1 MIFHKYKLVIIGVPK
16 NASSSLY
23 DLLKNKTDRSHD
35 HRTFLEEYNEHDND
49 LLSTY
54 TSLAIVRNPY
64 DRFFSACHQIRRD
77 AAEYFGITTQ
87 EVIDKEILYNP
98 RGLNE
103 IFYTQNYFTNLGNR
117 VLVDKIFKYETL
129 HQEWKEFVAE
139 YNKTAQFKLRP
150 ILPVSNKTED
160 RKPWQEE
167 FKQLTQDQ
175 LDLINNMYERDFNLF
190 GYEMITKI

>member
-1 MIFHKYKLVIIGVPK
+1 MIFHKYKLIIVGIPK

-35 HRTFLEEYNEHDND
+35 HRTFLEEYSEHDSD

-54 TSLAIVRNPY
+54 TSIAIIRNPY
-64 DRFFSACHQIRRD
+64 DRFLSACHQIKRD
-77 AAEYFGITTQ
+77 SAENFEATTQ
-87 EVIDKEILYNP
+87 EIIEREILYNP

-117 VLVDKIFKYETL
+117 ILVDKLFRYETL
-129 HQEWKEFVAE
+129 HKEWEEFVKE
-139 YNKTAQFKLRP
+139 YNKTSQFKLRP
-150 ILPVSNKTED
+150 ILPVSNKTEN
-160 RKPWQEE
+160 RKSWQEE

-175 LDLINNMYERDFNLF
+175 LDLINGMYERDFELF
-190 GYEMITKI
+190 NYEMIKKI